1 MNKKKHGVLILGCG
15 GHSRF
20 IISILRNI
28 NCEISGL
35 IDVNENYDLEEVIM
49 NVPIIGSINCLPKL
63 FRDGYTDIVLAF
75 GDNKK
80 RKTFYKEVIDMGFNL
95 PNIIH
100 STALIDD
107 TVHKGDGNIFGPN
120 VIIGAEVKIGS
131 NNIFNS
137 ACMVEHQSIIG
148 SHNHLSLSS
157 IICGSVKIGNEVFI
171 GANSTVIDKKHIANN
186 TTVGSNTNLVRNVN
200 EEKTILVGNP
210 GKILSK

>member
-15 GHSRF
+15 GHARF
-20 IISILRNI
+20 IISILKNI
-28 NCEISGL
+28 NFEISGL
-35 IDVNENYDLEEVIM
+35 IDVNDNYDLEEVIM
-49 NVPIIGSINCLPKL
+49 NVPIIGSINCLPKFL
-63 FRDGYTDIVLAF
+63 KDGYNDIVLAV
-75 GDNKK
+75 GDNKR
-80 RKTFYKEVIDMGFNL
+80 RKTFYEEVINLGFNL

-100 STALIDD
+100 TTALIDD
-107 TVHKGDGNIFGPN
+107 TVLKGDGNVFGPS

-186 TTVGSNTNLVRNVN
+186 TTIGSNTNLVSNVN
-200 EEKTILVGNP
+200 NEKTTLVGNP
-210 GKILSK
+210 GKIVSK